1 MIHAHAAAV
10 RNTRSAVCRSD
21 VGALPREDHNRTK
34 GLKHSAIPP
43 LPPFVSIPSN
53 SFAIQCIANS
63 LKGMSE
69 SITTSIRLTPKL
81 RSALELKAKR
91 EKRGKNWIISRAL
104 ESYLQQDGL
113 TDLKA
118 EAKRQSLI
126 AAQQHEEDWSEDA
139 DLAQWK

>member
-1 MIHAHAAAV
+1 
-10 RNTRSAVCRSD
+10 
-21 VGALPREDHNRTK
+21 
-34 GLKHSAIPP
+34 
-43 LPPFVSIPSN
+43 
-53 SFAIQCIANS
+53 
-63 LKGMSE
+63 MSE
-69 SITTSIRLTPKL
+69 SITTSIRLTPNL
-81 RSALELKAKR
+81 RRALELKAKR